1 MERMDQK
8 YLWKVM
14 DEILI
19 WLNIPATNWHNASG
33 GTYRW
38 TVFEEGHVYV
48 TRGVRDSVAYMNIFC
63 CKEDGIC
70 DTPLSLNYLETI
82 TYSQDGGIEYEETDI
97 NNVGFIVHH
106 GEYVQ
111 CISEMN
117 VYTNVLDGVKDIAI
131 HNYEDDGM
139 ISPAIASFFEQH
151 SPTAY
156 DGIVTFPLEEAG
168 MSYNDLE
175 IHYDAILHKAR
186 KIFTSKNKDYAT
198 SADALAG
205 FRNTAEK
212 AGITP
217 LQTWSVFSSK
227 HIAAID
233 AYVSGHSEESEPI
246 EGRIADVINFMCF
259 LYAIIKDKE

>member
-1 MERMDQK
+1 MILKILRIKFGIK
-8 YLWKVM
+8 YIK
-14 DEILI
+14 
-19 WLNIPATNWHNASG
+19 
-33 GTYRW
+33 
-38 TVFEEGHVYV
+38 YV

-82 TYSQDGGIEYEETDI
+82 TYSQDGGIEYEEIDI
-97 NNVGFIVHH
+97 NNVGFIVHN
-106 GEYVQ
+106 GESVQ

-139 ISPAIASFFEQH
+139 ISPAIALFFEQLSDKAIKAYPKKRH
-151 SPTAY
+151 PDSPTAY

-217 LQTWSVFSSK
+217 LQAWSVFSSK

-246 EGRIADVINFMCF
+246 EGRIADVINYMCF